1 MDSPVRAIVVTRG
14 FRGRL
19 DNLSFVEIAN
29 RIIESENTFKQ
40 KQKPFVAYDAI
51 VEVARD
57 SVQNIAESLRIHHGL
72 EESLADV
79 AIGRFDLYEA
89 LLADVV
95 GKKKLKQEA
104 RVLFWDI
111 VAYVL
116 VNQLLFYKI
125 VQKIS
130 PEHLPELPDPHPL
143 ETNRELPLEV
153 KNCFDQAAKYY
164 NPIFASNSIDVL
176 LEASDLR
183 VNQAI
188 ARLIF
193 AIRRLEPENVDVDL
207 LGRLYHDTIPPA
219 TRKRMGAFYTN
230 PKAAELLAT
239 MAVKKWNATVLDPA
253 CGSGTLLVS
262 AYKRKKA
269 LFELETKKK
278 ATPNMHVQF
287 LRDQIYGIDAMKFA
301 SHMAATN
308 LLLQMGNV
316 VVDKI
321 NVFSANSLDEMT
333 KKSKDH
339 QTVPDNYFDL
349 TIMNPPFTFWRRLP
363 KDERTKLER
372 TFGTS
377 SMNYWG
383 YFLLAAMPKLRENG
397 TIAAVLPDDFLRGKG
412 AASVREPLF
421 TDDSYS
427 LKAIVKSKVEVAFS
441 ESSKFR
447 DYLVF
452 IQKTKP
458 KAETRVTTVLVK
470 KPVNELSTN
479 DIIELANNLE
489 DSDLTKLQTDSF
501 YAYDYSHSIVK
512 KFIHN
517 LHPLVAFV
525 EPELR
530 EIWLRFQEFLESSGF
545 FITLGELEK
554 AGKVR
559 VRIYRPGQYKQYNLA
574 PRDIRSKIPE
584 IARNLFATK
593 YKAGG
598 KWLFRIDNEQEQK
611 VHFSVRNS
619 KLGFYVPRE
628 KLLPSLRT
636 YSSVKSINITDNTEF
651 IIKQPNSIPSE
662 IRKILVWNEDATL
675 FASKDIEE
683 AYSDLSGNCV
693 LLMKPQIPS
702 PNLFWFCYYSDKP
715 VLSTNDYVLKT
726 VGLEEEY
733 KKILALFINST
744 PGILQIFALRPEIRG
759 AWSRLD
765 KESVW
770 NYLYIPNPELIKSFQ
785 TKQLVL
791 TFEKF
796 SKKGGAP
803 LQDRFH
809 CSDSVQAAMDDAV
822 VKAFNFKEI
831 FDKRQLI
838 SKLLDAELQNL
849 LDVMSHSKNSG
860 SSSAR

>member
-1 MDSPVRAIVVTRG
+1 
-14 FRGRL
+14 
-19 DNLSFVEIAN
+19 
-29 RIIESENTFKQ
+29 
-40 KQKPFVAYDAI
+40 VAYDAV

-57 SVQNIAESLRIHHGL
+57 SIRNIAESLRIHHGL
-72 EESLADV
+72 EESLAEV
-79 AIGRFDLYEA
+79 AVGRFDLYEA
-89 LLADVV
+89 MLADVV
-95 GKKKLKQEA
+95 GKKKLNKEA
-104 RVLFWDI
+104 RALFWDI

-130 PEHLPELPDPHPL
+130 PKGLPELPDPHPL
-143 ETNRELPLEV
+143 ETNQELLLEV
-153 KNCFDQAAKYY
+153 KNCFDQAGKYY
-164 NPIFASNSIDVL
+164 SPIFASNSIDVL
-176 LEASDLR
+176 IKARDFR

-193 AIRRLEPENVDVDL
+193 TIRRLEPENVDVDL
-207 LGRLYHDTIPPA
+207 LGRLYHDTIPPT

-230 PKAAELLAT
+230 PIAAELLAT
-239 MAVKKWNATVLDPA
+239 IAIKKWNAIVLDPA

-269 LFELETKKK
+269 LFELETKKQ
-278 ATPNMHVQF
+278 ATPSMHIQF
-287 LRDQIYGIDAMKFA
+287 LKDQIYGIDAMLFA
-301 SHMAATN
+301 SHMTATN

-316 VVDKI
+316 IVDKI
-321 NVFSANSLDEMT
+321 NVFPANSLDELT
-333 KKSKDH
+333 KEDKNS
-339 QTVPDNYFDL
+339 QIVPDGYFDL

-363 KDERTKLER
+363 TDERIKLEKS
-372 TFGTS
+372 FGTS

-397 TIAAVLPDDFLRGKG
+397 MIATVLPDDFLRGKG
-412 AASVREPLF
+412 AANVRDPLF
-421 TDDSYS
+421 KDDSYS
-427 LKAIVKSKVEVAFS
+427 LRAIVKSKVEVAFS

-452 IQKTKP
+452 VQKTKP
-458 KAETRVTTVLVK
+458 KAEDRVTTVLVK

-479 DIIELANNLE
+479 DIVELANNLE
-489 DSDLTKLQTDSF
+489 NSDLTKLQGDSF
-501 YAYDYSHSIVK
+501 YAYDYPHGIVK

-525 EPELR
+525 QPELR
-530 EIWLRFQEFLESSGF
+530 EIWLRMQEFLESSGL

-574 PRDIRSKIPE
+574 PKNIRSKIPE

-598 KWLFRIDNEQEQK
+598 KWLFRVDKEQEHK
-611 VHFSVRNS
+611 VRFSVRRS
-619 KLGFYVPRE
+619 KLDFSIPRE
-628 KLLPSLRT
+628 ELLPSLRT
-636 YSSVKSINITDNTEF
+636 YSSVKSIDITNKSEF
-651 IIKQPNSIPSE
+651 IIKEPSSIPSE
-662 IRKILVWNEDATL
+662 IRKILFWDYDATL
-675 FASKDIEE
+675 YAEKDIKE
-683 AYSDLSGNCV
+683 AYDDLSGNYV

-715 VLSTNDYVLKT
+715 LLSTNDYMLKT
-726 VGLEEEY
+726 VGIKEEY
-733 KKILALFINST
+733 GKILALFTNTT

-770 NYLYIPNPELIKSFQ
+770 NYLYVPNPELINSSQ
-785 TKQLVL
+785 TKELVS
-791 TFEKF
+791 TFDMYSGKE
-796 SKKGGAP
+796 SAA
-803 LQDRFH
+803 LQDRFR
-809 CSDSVQAAMDDAV
+809 CSNSIQTAMDDAIL
-822 VKAFNFKEI
+822 KTFGF
-831 FDKRQLI
+831 RGLI
-838 SKLLDAELQNL
+838 GKCPLVYRLFDAELQNL
-849 LDVMSHSKNSG
+849 LDVMSHHKNN
-860 SSSAR
+860 